1 MQMIHT
7 NSGDF
12 EKHRRALHNLIAG
25 LDEHLRKLAADP
37 ETVINDTKNDI
48 KFVCVCVCVCVTGT
62 CLGANKI

>member
-12 EKHRRALHNLIAG
+12 EKHRRALHNLLAG

-37 ETVINDTKNDI
+37 ETVINDMNL
-48 KFVCVCVCVCVTGT
+48 VCVCVCVCVCRLFGRKK
-62 CLGANKI
+62 N